1 MAGINFLQTLSGNP
15 DATPDAIAAQRAY
28 AKALMEDNSPIASI
42 PQGINAALEGLM
54 GGLLARKA
62 NASDA
67 ASAAAAKA
75 AQEQAGSQNADMIQA
90 LLGQAGQQASPAM
103 PAAAAPQPA
112 PDTSPIPSWMP
123 SKMPAVPAPQAAM
136 PAQAAPPSM
145 APAAP
150 GMNAGIPQVPKDQLH
165 AFLANPL
172 IPDAA
177 KNAVIARL
185 TPDKPNVTDVMA
197 NYQAAT
203 QGGFNGSFYDYQL
216 AMAKAGASSV
226 NIGANGAP
234 LPAPPTGFAYRSGPD
249 GKAVIG
255 DDGGPELVKIRGGP
269 AAEAAGKAS
278 AAAATSGNI
287 VTEDIDRA
295 LAKIGAKP
303 GITTGFVGNLLT
315 NLPGSAASD
324 TAELIGTIKA
334 NSSMDKL
341 NQMRQ
346 QSPTGGALGSVTEGE
361 EKLLADTLG
370 SLDQVQSSPQLIYN
384 LRRVK
389 NIYLD
394 IVNGKG
400 VGPREDLATPMPP
413 PPNAMPQAAAPPA
426 APASGGVT
434 HVWTPDG
441 GLVPAR

>member
-75 AQEQAGSQNADMIQA
+75 AQAQAGSQSADLIQA
-90 LLGQAGQQASPAM
+90 LIGQGGQQGAPAM
-103 PAAAAPQPA
+103 PAMPAAAPQPA

-123 SKMPAVPAPQAAM
+123 SKMPAAPAPPAAM
-136 PAQAAPPSM
+136 PAQSAPPSM

-185 TPDKPNVTDVMA
+185 TPDKPKVTDVMA

-226 NIGANGAP
+226 NVGPNGAP

-295 LAKIGAKP
+295 LDKIVANP
-303 GITTGFVGNLLT
+303 GMTTGFVGTIAKNIA
-315 NLPGSAASD
+315 GSAASD

-400 VGPREDLATPMPP
+400 VGPREDLSKPP
-413 PPNAMPQAAAPPA
+413 DAPGS
-426 APASGGVT
+426 APASVAPSAAPKGAVT
-434 HVWTPDG
+434 IDGYTITPS
-441 GLVPAR
+441 P